1 MTHPARETSMTQ
13 TTTHRGVGVDEAV
26 DRVRPE
32 VARRLREVEQ
42 ARGLRVLFA
51 CESGSRAWGF
61 ASDDSDFDVRFIFV
75 RPVDQYLR
83 LTPPKDAFD
92 LHQDQDFD
100 LAGWDIRKTAELMRR
115 CNPPLMEWLDS
126 PIIYESDSVVS
137 PRLQELRGLYFDPK
151 KAAYHYLSLA
161 AGIWKKY
168 LQNEPN
174 PVRKKYLYVLRPLAC
189 VRYIDKHRTQPP
201 TLFDAVLDGIDWDDQ
216 VRSAIDALVRQKRA
230 AGELGS
236 QPADPVLTAHISAS
250 LEEAERIAESLPIND
265 TPTRQLDQMINLAV
279 LGDAME
285 GLER

>member
-1 MTHPARETSMTQ
+1 MTQ
-13 TTTHRGVGVDEAV
+13 TPTQRGIGIDEAV

-32 VARRLREVEQ
+32 VSRRLREVES
-42 ARGLRVLFA
+42 RRDLRVVFA

-61 ASDDSDFDVRFIFV
+61 ASKDSDFDVRFIFV
-75 RPVDQYLR
+75 RPVREYLKI
-83 LTPPKDAFD
+83 TPPKDAFD

-126 PIIYESDSVVS
+126 PIIYEADEVIS
-137 PRLQELRGLYFDPK
+137 PRLVELRETYFDSK

-168 LQNEPN
+168 IRDEPS

-189 VRYIDKHRTQPP
+189 IRFIELHRAQPP
-201 TLFDAVLDGIDWDDQ
+201 TLFDAVLDAIDWGDEA
-216 VRSAIDALVRQKRA
+216 RGAIAELIAQKRC

-236 QPADPVLTAHISAS
+236 QPADPVLTHHVSTS
-250 LEEAERIAESLPIND
+250 LEEAERVAAELPVNN
-265 TPTRQLDQMINLAV
+265 TPAQALNELINLAV
-279 LGDAME
+279 LGGKPE
-285 GLER
+285 STST